1 MVVCLIPDVLPT
13 SNTWQ
18 SRSLVTNMNRQKIL
32 LIIERI
38 CHLKEQV
45 RANEKVVNAKKQEK
59 PLFFKISMFFSEI

>member
-1 MVVCLIPDVLPT
+1 
-13 SNTWQ
+13 
-18 SRSLVTNMNRQKIL
+18 MNRQKIL